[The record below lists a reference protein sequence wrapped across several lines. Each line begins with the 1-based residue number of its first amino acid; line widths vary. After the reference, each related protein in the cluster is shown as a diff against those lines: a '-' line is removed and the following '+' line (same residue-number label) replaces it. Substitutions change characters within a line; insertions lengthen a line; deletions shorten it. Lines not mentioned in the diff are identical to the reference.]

1 MIQFFH
7 LKRQKKGSNLLR
19 KLQLKVTIN
28 PFSLLLHC
36 IYLSFYWYQ
45 ILLETDLKIGFSE
58 WKPKFL
64 HSMCKFQ
71 LDINLI
77 VVIVLF
83 QSECASKDTV
93 PIRATWFALIQL
105 LLPSLFL
112 FYLLAKKIRTTT
124 LIQKVAIRLLSFSL
138 KLSRK
143 SCFHLC
149 LTQ

>member
-36 IYLSFYWYQ
+36 IYLSFLVPDSPGNRFENRIFGMETKVFTQYVQIPARYQ
-45 ILLETDLKIGFSE
+45 SYCC
-58 WKPKFL
+58 
-64 HSMCKFQ
+64 HS
-71 LDINLI
+71 II
-77 VVIVLF
+77 
-83 QSECASKDTV
+83 
-93 PIRATWFALIQL
+93 PIRVCIKRYCSYQ
-105 LLPSLFL
+105 S
-112 FYLLAKKIRTTT
+112 YLVCFDPIAASQFVSVLSFGKKIRTTT

-149 LTQ
+149 LTR